1 MIVTNFTLPER
12 SGVVWQQSLQ
22 IDRPNKN
29 AIASALAL
37 VTGRLGIEAIL
48 YANPTTF
55 GVVLLA
61 LLKMLRLI
69 NRPIFI
75 FDLIL
80 KYPSSSVERC
90 IAKSKGFFLRSFER
104 IIVIHKDTSGYEK
117 YYGLKGSQ
125 FVYVPFKANNF
136 DSANDDQI
144 KEGDYVVALGASQ
157 RDYPTFIAAAAQVGV
172 RSVIVCSDEGAINNN
187 ADVGKVEEYPPNVHR
202 IREFIPGPRWY
213 QWLAESLFVV
223 VPIKATAIQP
233 AGISVYLEAMRLR
246 KATIVS
252 AGASAN
258 QVLVDEET
266 ALVVPAGDPEAL
278 AQAMQRL
285 ISDPQLRKRIEEN
298 GFAYAQSL
306 GNDSRLRADIA
317 DLMINNLSRGDVG

>member
-12 SGVVWQQSLQ
+12 SGVVWQQSLH
-22 IDRPNKN
+22 IDRPGKKAFSS
-29 AIASALAL
+29 AIAL
-37 VTGRLGIEAIL
+37 IEARSGLKAIL

-61 LLKMLRLI
+61 LLKIFRLV

-80 KYPSSSVERC
+80 KYPSSATERC
-90 IAKSKGFFLRSFER
+90 IAHGKGFFLRRFER
-104 IIVIHKDTSGYEK
+104 VIAIHKDTSGYEK
-117 YYGLKGSQ
+117 YYGLRADQ
-125 FVYVPFKANNF
+125 FIYVPFKANNF
-136 DSANDDQI
+136 DSANDGQI
-144 KEGDYVVALGASQ
+144 KEGDYIVSLGASQ
-157 RDYPTFIAAAAQVGV
+157 RDYPTFIAAAAQIGV
-172 RSVIVCSDEGAINNN
+172 RAVIVCSDEGAINNN
-187 ADVGKVEEYPPNVHR
+187 ADVGNVEDYPPNLHR
-202 IREFIPGPRWY
+202 IRDYIPSAVWY

-258 QVLVDEET
+258 KILDNEEN
-266 ALVVPAGDPEAL
+266 ALVVPAGDPIAL

-285 ISDPQLRKRIEEN
+285 INDLQLRKRIAEN
-298 GFAYAQSL
+298 GFAYARLL
-306 GNDSRLRADIA
+306 GNDSRMRSDIA
-317 DLMINNLSRGDVG
+317 DVIIKNLSQDNIR